1 MWCLLLVVCFNTEL
15 CTGCSILSALQDLP
29 SAPWPALRS
38 KMEKHLQVI
47 SVLQWVIS
55 FLAMGAA
62 GTVLLIYMFCTDLWV
77 IAAMYTAWLIF
88 DWNTPKQGGR
98 RSSWVRNWTMWTYFR
113 DYFPIRLI
121 KTHNLL
127 PSRNYIFGYHPH
139 GIFSF
144 GAFCNF
150 GTEATGFSKKFPG
163 IKPSLATLAG
173 NFRMPV
179 FRDYLMSGGIC
190 PVNRNS
196 IDYLLS
202 QNGTGNA
209 VVIVVGGAA
218 ESLNSAPGKNSVT
231 LNNRKGFVRLALQ
244 QGSDLVPVYSFG
256 ENDVYKQVIFE
267 ERTWWRLAQKRLQKI
282 IGFAPCLFHGCGFFS
297 SDSWGMVPYNK
308 PITTIVG
315 EPITVPKIEQPPR
328 DMVDLYHA
336 MYINSLTS
344 LFDKYKTRF
353 GLKES
358 DILHIH

>member
-1 MWCLLLVVCFNTEL
+1 MKTILAAYSGVLRG
-15 CTGCSILSALQDLP
+15 TGSSIFSALQDLP
-29 SAPWPALRS
+29 LGLWPCRS

-47 SVLQWVIS
+47 SVLQWVLT

-62 GTVLLIYMFCTDLWV
+62 CTVLLIYIFCTDCWL
-77 IAAMYTAWLIF
+77 IAAMYTAWLIV

-98 RSSWVRNWTMWTYFR
+98 RSSWVRNWTVWRYFR
-113 DYFPIRLI
+113 DYFPVKLI
-121 KTHNLL
+121 KTHDLL

-139 GIFSF
+139 GIFCF

-173 NFRMPV
+173 NFRLPV
-179 FRDYLMSGGIC
+179 LRDYLMSGGIC

-202 QNGTGNA
+202 CNGTGNA

-218 ESLNSAPGKNSVT
+218 ESLHCAPGMNCVT
-231 LNNRKGFVRLALQ
+231 LRNRKGFVRLALQ
-244 QGSDLVPVYSFG
+244 KGSDLVPVYSFG

-267 ERTWWRLAQKRLQKI
+267 EGTFWRAIQKKLQKI
-282 IGFAPCLFHGCGFFS
+282 LGFAPCLFHGSGLFFS
-297 SDSWGMVPYNK
+297 NSWGIVPFCK
-308 PITTIVG
+308 PITTVVG
-315 EPITVPKIEQPPR
+315 EPITVPKIEDPTEE
-328 DMVDLYHA
+328 MVDLYHD
-336 MYINSLTS
+336 MYIRSLQS
-344 LFDKYKTRF
+344 LFDKSKTRY

-358 DILHIH
+358 DILHVL

>member
-1 MWCLLLVVCFNTEL
+1 MKTILAAYSGALKG
-15 CTGCSILSALQDLP
+15 TGYSILSSLQDLP
-29 SAPWPALRS
+29 SPPWPALRS

-47 SVLQWVIS
+47 AVLQWVIS
-55 FLAMGAA
+55 FLTM
-62 GTVLLIYMFCTDLWV
+62 
-77 IAAMYTAWLIF
+77 
-88 DWNTPKQGGR
+88 GGR
-98 RSSWVRNWTMWTYFR
+98 RSSWVRNWTVWTYFR

-173 NFRMPV
+173 NFRMPIL
-179 FRDYLMSGGIC
+179 RDYLMSGGIC
-190 PVNRNS
+190 PVTRNS

-218 ESLNSAPGKNSVT
+218 ESLDCAPGMNSVT

-256 ENDVYKQVIFE
+256 ENNVYKQVIFE
-267 ERTWWRLAQKRLQKI
+267 EGTWCRLAQKRLQKI
-282 IGFAPCLFHGCGFFS
+282 LGFAPCLFHGCGLF

-315 EPITVPKIEQPPR
+315 EPITVPKVEEPTR
-328 DMVDLYHA
+328 DMVELYHA
-336 MYINSLTS
+336 MYIKSLRS

-358 DILHIH
+358 DILHIQ

>member
-1 MWCLLLVVCFNTEL
+1 MKTLLAAYSDVLKG
-15 CTGCSILSALQDLP
+15 TGSSIFSALQDLR
-29 SAPWPALRS
+29 SAPWPSRS

-55 FLAMGAA
+55 FLALGAA
-62 GTVLLIYMFCTDLWV
+62 CTVLLIYIFCTDCWV

-98 RSSWVRNWTMWTYFR
+98 RSSWVRNWTVWTYFR

-121 KTHNLL
+121 KTHDLL

-139 GIFSF
+139 GILCF

-173 NFRMPV
+173 NFRLPV
-179 FRDYLMSGGIC
+179 LRDYLMSGGIC

-202 QNGTGNA
+202 RNGTGNA

-218 ESLNSAPGKNSVT
+218 ESLNCAPGMNCVT
-231 LNNRKGFVRLALQ
+231 LKNRKGFVKLALQ

-256 ENDVYKQVIFE
+256 ENDVYQQVIFE
-267 ERTWWRLAQKRLQKI
+267 EGTWWRLAQKKLQKLL
-282 IGFAPCLFHGCGFFS
+282 GFAPCLFHGCGFFS
-297 SDSWGMVPYNK
+297 RDGWGLVPYSK

-315 EPITVPKIEQPPR
+315 EPITVPKVAEPTQDVI
-328 DMVDLYHA
+328 DMYHA
-336 MYINSLTS
+336 MYIKSLRS
-344 LFDKYKTRF
+344 LFDKYKTRC
-353 GLKES
+353 GRKDT
-358 DILHIH
+358 DILHIQ